1 VVWDCYVCE
10 GGLREPVGKNSRP
23 NEMKQT
29 WRISLAAALISVIG
43 LGLSTAVAQAAPTQT
58 SVSMSIPAEVSTFR
72 LNVLALLQSFYS
84 NYGNRLSQSER
95 TQMSGLINQVDQVL
109 GTLYRQSTVSAKLAR
124 TNAPQVKQRQAA
136 TTVAKTYDTAF
147 ANSDANMKKLQP
159 IIGPK
164 LSFFEAL
171 SAKSDLDQSRQ
182 EFEDL
187 GIRIHQAAR

>member
-1 VVWDCYVCE
+1 
-10 GGLREPVGKNSRP
+10 
-23 NEMKQT
+23 MKQT

-43 LGLSTAVAQAAPTQT
+43 LGLSTAGAQAAPTQAET
-58 SVSMSIPAEVSTFR
+58 TIAIPAEVSTFR
-72 LNVLALLQSFYS
+72 LNVSSLLNSFYS
-84 NYGNRLSQSER
+84 TYGSRLSQSER